1 MDVFDAL
8 RAAGALILVLGI
20 ILGLAWLLRRYG
32 GSIGLRPGAAAS
44 DLRIVEW
51 KTIDVRR
58 KLAVIR
64 WDGRE
69 HLLVLGPAGDC
80 VIAHRSASEPAST
93 LAPSEAALKRATSG
107 ETTP

>member
-1 MDVFDAL
+1 M
-8 RAAGALILVLGI
+8 ILVLGI

-32 GSIGLRPGAAAS
+32 GSIGLRAGAAAS

-51 KTIDVRR
+51 KTLDVRR

-64 WDGRE
+64 WDGRD
-69 HLLVLGPAGDC
+69 HLMVLGPAGDC
-80 VIAHRSASEPAST
+80 VVAHRTAIDADIAT
-93 LAPSEAALKRATSG
+93 TTAATRPTTE

>member
-32 GSIGLRPGAAAS
+32 GSIGLKAGAAAS

-69 HLLVLGPAGDC
+69 HLLVLSPAGDC
-80 VIAHRSASEPAST
+80 VIAHRAAADAETANTPSATRP
-93 LAPSEAALKRATSG
+93 PSE